1 MRNDY
6 GLAGNAEIVK
16 LIRHELKTPLATALL
31 YLGIAEGSAAEV
43 PGTTLKTALRVAR
56 VEVQRLKTL
65 IDTLTEL
72 ECVGYATVR
81 PRLVDVGETVRA
93 TVQRLTALGNVPGV
107 RVVTLGKLQGWWD
120 RSMVEQIVSNLLSN
134 AVKFGQGR
142 PIRVEVRPVGAGACL
157 VVRDHGIGVPPAEQ
171 SSIFERNVHAPLE
184 QGGGLGLGLWLV
196 RELAAAHG
204 GWVTVESRKGHGAT
218 FTVFLRARRPTATV
232 GGRPAALP
240 ASLVGLRRRY
250 WHDRAVRSHTKVPL
264 LARKVTDDPAV
275 PLSTTMLPSVTGT
288 LKPTK
293 PSKIRRS
300 IDVSPV

>member
-6 GLAGNAEIVK
+6 GLARSAEVVK
-16 LIRHELKTPLATALL
+16 LIRHELNTPVATALL
-31 YLGIAEGSAAEV
+31 YLGIAEGSAAEA
-43 PGTTLKTALRVAR
+43 PGPTLKSALRVAR
-56 VEVQRLKTL
+56 TEVQRLKTL

-72 ECVGYATVR
+72 ECVGSATVR

-93 TVQRLTALGNVPGV
+93 TVQRLTTLGNVPGV
-107 RVVTLGKLQGWWD
+107 RVVTGGKLQGWWD

-157 VVRDHGIGVPPAEQ
+157 VVRDHGIGVPPEEQ
-171 SSIFERNVHAPLE
+171 SSIFERNVHAPPE
-184 QGGGLGLGLWLV
+184 EGGGLGLGLWLV

-204 GWVTVESRKGHGAT
+204 GWVTLESRKGHGST

-232 GGRPAALP
+232 GGRPPGLP
-240 ASLVGLRRRY
+240 AAAVGLRRRY
-250 WHDRAVRSHTKVPL
+250 WHDRAVRSHAKVPL
-264 LARKVTDDPAV
+264 LARNVTDDPV
-275 PLSTTMLPSVTGT
+275 PFSTTMLPSVTGT